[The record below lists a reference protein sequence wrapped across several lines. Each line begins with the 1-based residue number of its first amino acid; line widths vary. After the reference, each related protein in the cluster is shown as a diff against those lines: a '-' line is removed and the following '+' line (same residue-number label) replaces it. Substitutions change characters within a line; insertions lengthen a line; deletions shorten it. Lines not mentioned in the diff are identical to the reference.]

1 VDKFKPAWY
10 FKRADRETDH
20 EVQNEQHMPDICE
33 TPLDTGQGGVIITYS
48 LCDRSL
54 VLHYEHHEQR
64 VDSEAQKL
72 EKIV

>member
-1 VDKFKPAWY
+1 
-10 FKRADRETDH
+10 
-20 EVQNEQHMPDICE
+20 MPDICE

-54 VLHYEHHEQR
+54 VLNYEHHEQR

>member
-1 VDKFKPAWY
+1 
-10 FKRADRETDH
+10 
-20 EVQNEQHMPDICE
+20 MPDICE
-33 TPLDTGQGGVIITYS
+33 TPPDTGQGGVIITYS

-54 VLHYEHHEQR
+54 VLHHEQR